1 MDMLDSNMG
10 FPYPVLRPEAI
21 DYKTAVFGC
30 EISVI
35 PDEGGY
41 EVRCNTVVGDPVI
54 KRFVQEGKASIGVL
68 VKCDSTWLRKVEK
81 ITEGDFQFKLS
92 TSAVHNRVF
101 LCPIITVNEKVEFTS
116 DGFDEDF
123 EGMTFVLHPGDPIAI
138 GETRKFDAEY
148 EDDLAKK
155 GDSIIIV
162 SSNPMAKDITIETDC
177 PAITIT
183 VPDSIRKSYTSIQ
196 SNRWKYGVL
205 AGLLYMPAIM
215 QAVKELATKED
226 DVIGF
231 TWAKTIRD
239 SVMQIVGGD
248 QSKYDSLMTE
258 DNCYKVSQMLLG
270 GMEKPMKDL
279 AGWMLE

>member
-1 MDMLDSNMG
+1 MLDSNMC

-21 DYKTAVFGC
+21 DYRTSIFGC
-30 EISVI
+30 EISVV
-35 PDEGGY
+35 PDESGY
-41 EVRCNTVVGDPVI
+41 EVRCCTVIGDPVI
-54 KRFVQEGKASIGVL
+54 SRLVQEGKASIGIQ
-68 VKCDSTWLRKVEK
+68 VKCDSTWLRKIEY
-81 ITEGDFQFKLS
+81 ISEGDFHFKLS
-92 TSAVHNRVF
+92 TSEVHNRVF
-101 LCPIITVNEKVEFTS
+101 LCPIITINEKVEFTS

-123 EGMTFVLHPGDPIAI
+123 AGMTFLMHPGDPIAI

-177 PAITIT
+177 PAITII
-183 VPDSIRKSYTSIQ
+183 VPESIRKSYTSIQ

-205 AGLLYMPAIM
+205 AGLLYLPALM
-215 QAVKELATKED
+215 HAVKELATRED
-226 DVIGF
+226 DVIGY

-239 SVMQIVGGD
+239 SIMQIVGGD
-248 QSKYDSLMTE
+248 QLKYDSLMSE
-258 DNCYKVSQMLLG
+258 DCYYKVSQMLLG

-279 AGWMLE
+279 AGWMLD